1 MVRCNLNA
9 SAPACIPL
17 HSEVRQ
23 RLFIVW
29 FQTERDQSTI
39 VCVFRKQLLLTE
51 LRLQIRTLDQ
61 RDDKVIV
68 TIAEIDFQAL
78 FRGKVL
84 SDSKVLLS

>member
-1 MVRCNLNA
+1 
-9 SAPACIPL
+9 
-17 HSEVRQ
+17 
-23 RLFIVW
+23 
-29 FQTERDQSTI
+29 
-39 VCVFRKQLLLTE
+39 
-51 LRLQIRTLDQ
+51 LQIRTLDQ